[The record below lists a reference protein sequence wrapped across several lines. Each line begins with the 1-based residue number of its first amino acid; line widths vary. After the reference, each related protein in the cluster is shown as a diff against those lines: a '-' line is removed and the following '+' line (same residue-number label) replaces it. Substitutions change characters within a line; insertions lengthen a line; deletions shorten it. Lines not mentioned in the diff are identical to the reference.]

1 MKRSNTSS
9 AGAAKPMAWNP
20 QASHQEG
27 GRPHQQQAELQ
38 QLAAQPVAE
47 MAEDDAA
54 QRPGDEADGIGRER
68 GDDGAQGLSTLGKN
82 SGPNTRVLATP

>member
-20 QASHQEG
+20 G
-27 GRPHQQQAELQ
+27 GHPIRKVEDPTSSKLNCSSF
-38 QLAAQPVAE
+38 AAQPVAE

-54 QRPGDEADGIGRER
+54 QRPGDETDGIGSR
-68 GDDGAQGLSTLGKN
+68 
-82 SGPNTRVLATP
+82 TRR